1 MEIGEAPPAADE
13 ASQFRGSGT
22 IGAPDR
28 RGNRNAATVTSE
40 FTILIFFVPAGT
52 EFCEAAVKWK
62 SVADFYPQGVRGI
75 RKAAK
80 LPTAAQDCRARRQ
93 IMLNL
98 FFGATESELPQS
110 SKRSRPGACACQKT
124 LLAQR
129 VSSRRRGT
137 ERSENA
143 SKGRPWPDFCVVH
156 KLFTLP
162 PIDNGK
168 CRWYTAFS
176 TQGKGVLKL

>member
-13 ASQFRGSGT
+13 ASRFRGSGT

>member
-13 ASQFRGSGT
+13 ASRFRGSGT
-22 IGAPDR
+22 IGVPDR

-40 FTILIFFVPAGT
+40 FTILIFSVPAGT

-93 IMLNL
+93 IMLNFFLARQKVNCRRAARETALGRVRAKKL
-98 FFGATESELPQS
+98 FSRSGCRAAGEIQS
-110 SKRSRPGACACQKT
+110 GVKT
-124 LLAQR
+124 LQKAGLGLTFA
-129 VSSRRRGT
+129 
-137 ERSENA
+137 
-143 SKGRPWPDFCVVH
+143 
-156 KLFTLP
+156 
-162 PIDNGK
+162 
-168 CRWYTAFS
+168 
-176 TQGKGVLKL
+176 